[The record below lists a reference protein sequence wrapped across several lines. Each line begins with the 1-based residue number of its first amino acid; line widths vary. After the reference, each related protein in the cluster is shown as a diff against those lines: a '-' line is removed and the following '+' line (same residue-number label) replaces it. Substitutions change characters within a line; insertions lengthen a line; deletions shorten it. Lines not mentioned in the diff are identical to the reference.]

1 MPDTW
6 LAYYTLG
13 MVKKTTKN
21 RALTAAV
28 SVSLVALSLAWQAS
42 QVSASR
48 QDAKKEL
55 LEHVYKITAD
65 RVRLA
70 DVSIDLQNALAIKK
84 EVQQRL
90 SPLDSDIKREQ
101 EESAKLAMDLYVVG
115 DDHIV
120 SGVLASSKDPL
131 SIVSNLVMLE
141 PVGLS
146 RNRLSEDLTSTSN
159 SLSAKLDEMNILI
172 PMLSKERQYLAASES
187 KNSKKLD
194 TLARATV
201 RQSGDV
207 PLLGNPQVKAA
218 TLAAYAE
225 LVSPKWVLPVSR
237 LQLATWYIEEG
248 RAESV
253 RGDVAF
259 LQAARETGWFKFE
272 GSKVS
277 MSQNN
282 FAGIGACDSCKSGE
296 SFPSVQEGVRAQIQ
310 MIRTYADPNY
320 SSKTTARPAIG
331 RIDTNPVRGCC
342 STWYELGEYWASA
355 TDYAKRVVRMFN
367 AVTYTARQEGW

>member
-1 MPDTW
+1 
-6 LAYYTLG
+6 

-21 RALTAAV
+21 RTLTAAV

-42 QVSASR
+42 HVSASR

-101 EESAKLAMDLYVVG
+101 EESAQLAMDLYVVG

-120 SGVLASSKDPL
+120 SGVLATSKDPL

-172 PMLSKERQYLAASES
+172 PMLSKERQYLVASES

-194 TLARATV
+194 TLSRATV

-259 LQAARETGWFKFE
+259 LQAARETGWFRFE

>member
-1 MPDTW
+1 
-6 LAYYTLG
+6 
-13 MVKKTTKN
+13 MVEKTTKN
-21 RALTAAV
+21 RLLTAAIAT
-28 SVSLVALSLAWQAS
+28 SLASLSLVWQTTSVA
-42 QVSASR
+42 ASR
-48 QDAKKEL
+48 QDAKREL
-55 LEHVYKITAD
+55 LEHVSKITAD
-65 RVRLA
+65 RVRLS

-90 SPLDSDIKREQ
+90 DPLVTDIKKER
-101 EESAKLAMDLYVVG
+101 EESAQMAVDLYVVG
-115 DDHIV
+115 DDHVV

-146 RNRLSEDLTSTSN
+146 RNQLSEGLTSTSDA
-159 SLSAKLDEMNILI
+159 LSAKLDELNTLI
-172 PMLSKERQYLAASES
+172 PMLSKERQYLVASES

-194 TLARATV
+194 VLARATV
-201 RQSGDV
+201 RQHGDI
-207 PLLGNPQVKAA
+207 PLLGNPQVKAT

-225 LVSPKWVLPVSR
+225 LVSPKWVMPVSR

-277 MSQNN
+277 ISQNN

>member
-42 QVSASR
+42 RVSASR

-172 PMLSKERQYLAASES
+172 PMLSKERRYLAASES

>member
-1 MPDTW
+1 
-6 LAYYTLG
+6 

-21 RALTAAV
+21 RTLTAAV

-187 KNSKKLD
+187 KNYKKLD